1 MTLDRSTPPQI
12 NDFGRLEIPSPRT
25 ITLPNGIVL
34 HVINAGTV
42 PVNNIFVTWNRGEA
56 DVDSPAALSLMV
68 SCMTEGTSRLSGAEI
83 ADIFETN
90 GSWIKFGTSLH
101 QSYITAYSLNSNVR
115 EIIPV
120 LIDIIT
126 NPTFDNDIF
135 EIKKN
140 KYITNKKIKL
150 EKVIYQAS
158 LGIIDLNYGKKH
170 PFAIEE
176 SPEEIAKINRDK
188 VAELHRD
195 IIATYP
201 PVIYLSG
208 LIDDPLLNLV
218 IDSFSE
224 LQFKQPASPYKVI
237 ERQSAPAGS
246 VVRKSMPGKKQSGI
260 KMVIPTIPF
269 DHPDFI
275 PLQVVVTALGGY
287 FGSRLITN
295 IREDKGYTYG
305 ITARLLTLKE
315 GSSVSIT
322 CECDN
327 RYVDAV
333 IEETK
338 NELRRLADEPMD
350 QSELQTVT
358 SYLKSSLASCLDN
371 AFSLK
376 EYFQG
381 QFSLGKDSS
390 DYYVTQDILQKIT
403 PADIQNIARKYLNPD
418 NLLISIAGDC

>member
-158 LGIIDLNYGKKH
+158 LGIIDLNY
-170 PFAIEE
+170 
-176 SPEEIAKINRDK
+176 
-188 VAELHRD
+188 
-195 IIATYP
+195 
-201 PVIYLSG
+201 
-208 LIDDPLLNLV
+208 
-218 IDSFSE
+218 
-224 LQFKQPASPYKVI
+224 
-237 ERQSAPAGS
+237 
-246 VVRKSMPGKKQSGI
+246 
-260 KMVIPTIPF
+260 
-269 DHPDFI
+269 
-275 PLQVVVTALGGY
+275 
-287 FGSRLITN
+287 
-295 IREDKGYTYG
+295 
-305 ITARLLTLKE
+305 
-315 GSSVSIT
+315 
-322 CECDN
+322 
-327 RYVDAV
+327 
-333 IEETK
+333 
-338 NELRRLADEPMD
+338 
-350 QSELQTVT
+350 
-358 SYLKSSLASCLDN
+358 
-371 AFSLK
+371 
-376 EYFQG
+376 
-381 QFSLGKDSS
+381 
-390 DYYVTQDILQKIT
+390 
-403 PADIQNIARKYLNPD
+403 
-418 NLLISIAGDC
+418 

>member
-1 MTLDRSTPPQI
+1 MTPDRSTPPPI
-12 NDFGRLEIPSPRT
+12 SDFGNLEIPVPRS
-25 ITLPNGIVL
+25 ITLPNGIVI

-42 PVNNIFVTWNRGEA
+42 PVNNIFITWNRGEA
-56 DVDSPAALSLMV
+56 DVDSPAALNLMV
-68 SCMTEGTSRLSGAEI
+68 SCLTEGTSGRSGAEI
-83 ADIFETN
+83 ADIFESN

-101 QSYITAYSLNSNVR
+101 QSYVTAYSLNSNVR
-115 EIIPV
+115 EIVPV
-120 LIDIIT
+120 LIDIISD
-126 NPTFDNDIF
+126 PVFDNDIF

-140 KYITNKKIKL
+140 KYITDKKIKL

-158 LGIIDLNYGKKH
+158 LGIIDLNYGKNH

-176 SPEEIAKINRDK
+176 SPEEIARITRNKI
-188 VAELHRD
+188 AGLHRD

-208 LIDDPLLNLV
+208 LIDNQLLDF
-218 IDSFSE
+218 ITESFSK
-224 LQFKQPASPYKVI
+224 LQFKQPSSPYKVVQ
-237 ERQSAPAGS
+237 RQSAAPGS
-246 VVRKSMPGKKQSGI
+246 VVRKSMPDKKQSGI

-269 DHPDFI
+269 DHPDYI
-275 PLQVVVTALGGY
+275 PLQVAVTALGGY
-287 FGSRLITN
+287 FGSRLVTN

-305 ITARLLTLKE
+305 ITARLLSLKE
-315 GSSVSIT
+315 GCSVSIT

-333 IEETK
+333 IDETK
-338 NELRRLADEPMD
+338 KELKRLADKPIDED
-350 QSELQTVT
+350 ELKTVI

-381 QFSLGKDSS
+381 QFSLGKDASEF
-390 DYYVTQDILQKIT
+390 YLTQEILKKIT
-403 PADIQNIARKYLNPD
+403 PADIQSLARKYLNPD
-418 NLLISIAGDC
+418 NLLISIAGS